1 MTPKKSNRTQLKW
14 FISLLLVGAVAGTA
28 LWLIRFGLSSDDGA
42 SLPPLSSDTPATPLA
57 EVTAEA
63 DGAASYPQ
71 IFVAAAGVNEAI
83 IESVLEE
90 DGWRVSHLE
99 NRVGH
104 LQGTS
109 WLGKPGNIVLAGHV
123 ELKDGT
129 PGVFSRIDKLKP
141 GDVVTLSEN
150 GLSYNYVVTEVK
162 IVEAD
167 DLSVVYPTP
176 TERVTLITCTGYDF
190 LSNTY
195 SQRIV
200 VVAER

>member
-1 MTPKKSNRTQLKW
+1 MTSKKATQNQWKW
-14 FISLLLVGAVAGTA
+14 FFGLLLVGVISGAVVWV
-28 LWLIRFGLSSDDGA
+28 LRFGLPSQEEE
-42 SLPPLSSDTPATPLA
+42 SLPPLAAPPVTHSPQPTS
-57 EVTAEA
+57 EV
-63 DGAASYPQ
+63 DGAALYPQ

-83 IESVLEE
+83 IESTLEE

-123 ELKDGT
+123 ELRDGT
-129 PGVFSRIDKLKP
+129 PGVFSRIDELKP
-141 GDVVTLSEN
+141 GDIVTLSEK
-150 GLSYNYVVTEVK
+150 GTSYDYRVTEVK

-167 DLSVVYPTP
+167 DMSVVYPTP
-176 TERVTLITCTGYDF
+176 VERVTLITCTGYDF
-190 LSNTY
+190 LTNTY
-195 SQRIV
+195 DQRIV